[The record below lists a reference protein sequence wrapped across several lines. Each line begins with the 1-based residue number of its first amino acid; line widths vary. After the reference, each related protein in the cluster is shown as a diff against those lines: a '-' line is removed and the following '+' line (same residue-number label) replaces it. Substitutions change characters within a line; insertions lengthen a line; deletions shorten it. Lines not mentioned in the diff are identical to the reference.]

1 MEFPVLHPPRSVDVN
16 NYLAGLGTKTE
27 FIETSNQWKEE
38 NTCLNIVPNFFL
50 MKFK

>member
-1 MEFPVLHPPRSVDVN
+1 MEFPILYRPQSVDVN
-16 NYLAGLGTKTE
+16 NYLAGLATKTE
-27 FIETSNQWKEE
+27 FIETGNQWRGE